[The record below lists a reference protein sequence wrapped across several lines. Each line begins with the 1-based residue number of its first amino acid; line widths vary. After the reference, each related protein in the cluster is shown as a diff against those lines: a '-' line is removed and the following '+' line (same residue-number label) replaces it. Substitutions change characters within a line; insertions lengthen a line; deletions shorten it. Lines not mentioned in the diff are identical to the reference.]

1 LIINQKPTAAMG
13 TLLCEPEGKHPHD
26 LHDTR
31 GLPQRL
37 HGLLTVQE
45 VARPIAALQKS
56 M

>member
-37 HGLLTVQE
+37 HGLLTVG
-45 VARPIAALQKS
+45 KS
-56 M
+56 LDQ

>member
-31 GLPQRL
+31 GC
-37 HGLLTVQE
+37 GSGCM
-45 VARPIAALQKS
+45 AY
-56 M
+56 